1 MILQEVI
8 AQLEDFAPTHYA
20 EDFDNVGLLVGNPKQ
35 DVTGIL
41 VTLDCLEQTIDEA
54 IEQNCNCI
62 VTFHPIIFK
71 GLKKITGRNYVERTV
86 IKAIENKIAI
96 FAIHTALDN
105 MHKGVNYQ
113 ICKQLGLKNTEILVP
128 KMGTIQKLTT
138 YVPAKNAADL
148 RKALFEAGAGNIGNY
163 SNCSFSTTGEG
174 SFLGNEESNPQVGE
188 KGKIH
193 YEKEVQIN
201 ITFDAHLKNSVIK
214 ALHAN
219 HPYEEVAYEIETL
232 ENYNQQRG
240 IGMSG
245 YLAEP
250 MQEAEFISHLKESF
264 GTPVIRHSAFL
275 GKSIKKVAV
284 LGGSG
289 AFAIDN
295 AKNCKADAYVTADL
309 KYHDFY
315 QAENSI
321 LLADVGHYESE
332 QYTKALLHAF
342 LREKFTNFAIVLSE
356 INTNP
361 IQYS

>member
-20 EDFDNVGLLVGNPKQ
+20 EDFDNVGLLVGNPQ
-35 DVTGIL
+35 QNVSGIL
-41 VTLDCLEQTIDEA
+41 VTLDCLESTIDEA
-54 IEQNCNCI
+54 IQHNCNCI
-62 VTFHPIIFK
+62 VAFHPIIFK
-71 GLKKITGRNYVERTV
+71 GLKKLTGKTYVERTV
-86 IKAIENKIAI
+86 IKAIQNNIAI
-96 FAIHTALDN
+96 YAIHTALDN
-105 MHKGVNYQ
+105 HYKGVNYQ

-128 KMGTIQKLTT
+128 KKESIQKLTT
-138 YVPAKNAADL
+138 YVPTKNAANL
-148 RKALFEAGAGNIGNY
+148 RKALFDAGAGNIGNY
-163 SNCSFSTTGEG
+163 SHCSFSLEGEG
-174 SFLGNEESNPQVGE
+174 SFLGNAESNPQVGE

-193 YEKEVQIN
+193 FEKETQIN
-201 ITFDAHLKNSVIK
+201 ITFDAHLKSKVLK
-214 ALHAN
+214 ALRQH
-219 HPYEEVAYEIETL
+219 HPYEEVAYEVETL
-232 ENYNQQRG
+232 DNYNQQRG

-245 YLAEP
+245 FFDQP
-250 MQEAEFISHLKESF
+250 MQEIEFISHLKETF
-264 GTPVIRHSAFL
+264 GTPVIRHSTFL
-275 GKSIKKVAV
+275 GKSIQKVAV

-289 AFAIDN
+289 SFAISN

-315 QAENSI
+315 QAENNI
-321 LLADVGHYESE
+321 FLADVGHYESE